1 MKQITTFIMILIA
14 VNFFITYSITVPL
27 PYIINIV
34 LELKPEYFGIIEAA
48 FPIGMIIGAVLI
60 KRILEKNNF
69 EKIFMVSNFVIALS
83 MIFIGLPVIPLINLT
98 FFSLGILIYYIVIMI
113 FLGIAISFIDIPII
127 YMLQTS
133 VSEEYRGRVLGI
145 VISIGRIVVPMA
157 LIISGWLIN
166 VLPASFSPLL
176 GGVLYILFIVGY
188 IKNNNMSY
196 FVNQACA

>member
-1 MKQITTFIMILIA
+1 
-14 VNFFITYSITVPL
+14 
-27 PYIINIV
+27 
-34 LELKPEYFGIIEAA
+34 
-48 FPIGMIIGAVLI
+48 
-60 KRILEKNNF
+60 
-69 EKIFMVSNFVIALS
+69 
-83 MIFIGLPVIPLINLT
+83 
-98 FFSLGILIYYIVIMI
+98 MI